1 MSLVQSMDWALR
13 VRLNNEKYQD
23 AKESSFFVKRAT
35 MDVEE
40 KEETLIRNAYVYL
53 T

>member
-1 MSLVQSMDWALR
+1 
-13 VRLNNEKYQD
+13 
-23 AKESSFFVKRAT
+23 

-53 T
+53 TKKTYPDGCTSNKKLYYTLLCTMSFIKR